1 MNPTDLP
8 PPEIP
13 GPPRTA
19 RPRFKW
25 WLLVVVLLSPVLLT
39 ALSVWLIDRKG
50 DTSPSIAVLGGG
62 LAGIISGT
70 MLGRYIGKTPQVKI
84 VLSILFAA
92 IFGVVCITMSCF
104 GCMASGY
111 NLNLH

>member
-13 GPPRTA
+13 APPHA
-19 RPRFKW
+19 GKPRFKW
-25 WLLVVVLLSPVLLT
+25 LLFVAVLLSPVLLT
-39 ALSVWLIDRKG
+39 ALSVWLVSDKG
-50 DTSPSIAVLGGG
+50 DTAPSIAVLGGG
-62 LAGIISGT
+62 PAGIISGT
-70 MLGRYIGKTPQVKI
+70 MLGRHLGKTPQVKI
-84 VLSILFAA
+84 ALSILFAA
-92 IFGVVCITMSCF
+92 ILGVVCITMSCF